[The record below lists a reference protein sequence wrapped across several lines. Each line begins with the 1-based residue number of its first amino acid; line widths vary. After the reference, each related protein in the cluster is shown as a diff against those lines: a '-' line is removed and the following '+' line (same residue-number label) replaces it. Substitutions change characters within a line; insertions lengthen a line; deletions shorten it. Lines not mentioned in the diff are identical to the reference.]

1 MPEGIW
7 YHGTSVDIFCGKAIG
22 ITKDE
27 SQSFFGGF
35 FSVTEFMGEVDY
47 VWRKVC
53 IGGQV
58 HG

>member
-1 MPEGIW
+1 MAQ
-7 YHGTSVDIFCGKAIG
+7 VLIFFVGKRSG
-22 ITKDE
+22 LQRMKVRV
-27 SQSFFGGF
+27 FFGEF

>member
-1 MPEGIW
+1 MAQVLIF
-7 YHGTSVDIFCGKAIG
+7 FCGKAIG